1 MLFNTDFDE
10 LLCDV
15 FNLFVETVIVFGCY
29 KFRKE
34 HFLKLTLHC
43 LVFSSDCFYDEISPF
58 STLITNQPQ
67 PRFMRLT
74 SEPIARF
81 FLQILTAQEGMEITK
96 KKLFEVKEESNFLK
110 ICIEFTVI
118 KT

>member
-1 MLFNTDFDE
+1 M
-10 LLCDV
+10 
-15 FNLFVETVIVFGCY
+15 
-29 KFRKE
+29 
-34 HFLKLTLHC
+34 
-43 LVFSSDCFYDEISPF
+43 
-58 STLITNQPQ
+58 Q
-67 PRFMRLT
+67 LT